1 VSQRARNDAGL
12 PGVALRRAALDDRS
26 VDVSPIVDSVGR
38 ILDLAGVLAIL
49 GGALL
54 ATVVFLSRVRG
65 AALFEPVYRS
75 YRQGLGR
82 AILLGLEILVAADI
96 IRTVAISPTFAS
108 VGVLALIVLVRTFLS
123 FTLQLEIEGRW
134 PWQRPRA
141 PLDPA
146 GPPRAPTE
154 PAPPT
159 RPPTADPTTHR

>member
-1 VSQRARNDAGL
+1 M
-12 PGVALRRAALDDRS
+12 ALHRAALDDRS
-26 VDVSPIVDSVGR
+26 VDVSPIVDAVGR

-96 IRTVAISPTFAS
+96 IRTVAISPSFAS

-146 GPPRAPTE
+146 GSPSGAYATRAADTT
-154 PAPPT
+154 PA
-159 RPPTADPTTHR
+159 ADATDRVGTPA